1 MLGGMETILA
11 FIRRHIGV
19 KGDAADPAGS
29 VHAKLGYLA
38 NRTIIKSIQ
47 RGTIALGQSDST
59 KTATINAVDP
69 AKTMINFLGVM
80 GADGSSSDNNVS
92 HLFVRLEL
100 KGGGTNVTATR
111 SASNDR
117 PAWVSYEVIEFV

>member
-29 VHAKLGYLA
+29 VHAKLGYLT

-47 RGTIALGQSDST
+47 RGTIALGKTEGT
-59 KTATINAVDP
+59 KTAAINAVDP
-69 AKTMINFLGVM
+69 AKTIINFLGVM
-80 GADGSSSDNNVS
+80 GVYSSDSGNDVS

-111 SASNDR
+111 SAINNR